1 MTLDRA
7 CGLVNP
13 YQIAYTANMNEFE
26 IMASNT
32 ARKELPRMSKVA
44 DGLTRQ
50 DVVNAFHRA
59 FTMIGGVNRL
69 ALWASQNEDEFYRL
83 YARLLPSA
91 TVNIGVQMAPRIIH
105 ALRPTA
111 LDNHPG
117 QVIDLKTGLIIEES
131 AE

>member
-1 MTLDRA
+1 MEDSALTTLTS
-7 CGLVNP
+7 
-13 YQIAYTANMNEFE
+13 I
-26 IMASNT
+26 
-32 ARKELPRMSKVA
+32 KKLPRLSKST
-44 DGLTRQ
+44 DGLNRQ

-59 FTMIGGVNRL
+59 FAMIGGVPRL

-91 TVNIGVQMAPRIIH
+91 TVNIGVQNAPIIIH

-117 QVIDLKTGLIIEES
+117 QVIDLQTGRIIPEEELADRR
-131 AE
+131 AEG